1 MNINLKCVLGECFV
15 QLVGF
20 SEKYKCFTGKTV
32 GVKNEGRINKNER
45 EYKKVYSKS
54 ERTKVQL

>member
-20 SEKYKCFTGKTV
+20 SEKYKFFTGKTV
-32 GVKNEGRINKNER
+32 GVKNEGKINKNER
-45 EYKKVYSKS
+45 EL
-54 ERTKVQL
+54 Q